1 MSPVSGRARDG
12 ARSSTDFEIVGYL
25 RHRGLIP
32 DAAVTI
38 ERLSGGVSNDVLA
51 VSGGGVA
58 LVVKRA
64 LRRLRVAE
72 EWLADPGR
80 VLAEGEALRAAA
92 RLQPDRVPPVLDI
105 DRDAYVIVIGRAE
118 RGAYEWKDD
127 LLAGRVDL
135 VVAARLGTVLG
146 RWHAGT
152 AGDPEIQRRF
162 AGIEAFDQLRIDP
175 FYRWVGRQHPDLA
188 PAIDATVV
196 KMLARPS
203 CLVHGDFSP
212 KNVLLGPATM
222 WVIDWEVAHY
232 GDPGFDVAFLLTH
245 LICKS
250 LNRPAATEAY
260 RAAAVT
266 FVERYLATTG
276 SAVAWDESHVVAQTA
291 CLVLARI
298 DGKSPA
304 GYLDAAAQARG
315 RQAARSWIGG
325 GITSLDDMWRALL

>member
-1 MSPVSGRARDG
+1 VSTISGRSRDAG
-12 ARSSTDFEIVGYL
+12 RSPTDSEIIAYL
-25 RHRGLIP
+25 RHRGLTP
-32 DAAVTI
+32 DSTVTV

-51 VSGGGVA
+51 VSGAGVE

-72 EWLADPGR
+72 EWLADPER
-80 VLAEGEALRAAA
+80 VLVEGEALRVAAG
-92 RLQPDRVPPVLDI
+92 LQPDRVPPVLDI

-118 RGAYEWKDD
+118 RGAYEWKTD

-135 VVAARLGTVLG
+135 LVAGRLGTVLG

-162 AGIEAFDQLRIDP
+162 GGIEAFDQLRIDP
-175 FYRWVGRQHPDLA
+175 FYGWVSSQHPDLT
-188 PAIDATVV
+188 PAIAATVV
-196 KMLARPS
+196 EMLARPS

-212 KNVLLGPATM
+212 KNVLLGPATT

-232 GDPGFDVAFLLTH
+232 GDPAFDVAFLLTH

-250 LNRPAATEAY
+250 LHRPAATTDY
-260 RAAAVT
+260 RAAADT

-276 SAVAWDESHVVAQTA
+276 SAVAWDESHVAAQTA

-304 GYLDAAAQARG
+304 AYLDRAAQARG
-315 RQAARSWIGG
+315 RQLARSWIGG
-325 GITSLDDMWRALL
+325 GITSLDDMWGALL

>member
-1 MSPVSGRARDG
+1 MSTISGRAQDAG
-12 ARSSTDFEIVGYL
+12 RSPTDSEIIAYL

-32 DAAVTI
+32 NSAVTV
-38 ERLSGGVSNDVLA
+38 EQLSGGVSNDVLA
-51 VSGGGVA
+51 VSAGGVE

-72 EWLADPGR
+72 EWLADPER

-105 DRDAYVIVIGRAE
+105 DRDAHVIVIGRAE
-118 RGAYEWKDD
+118 RGAYEWKAD

-135 VVAARLGTVLG
+135 AIAARLGTVLG
-146 RWHAGT
+146 GWHAGT
-152 AGDPEIQRRF
+152 AGDPRIQRGF
-162 AGIEAFDQLRIDP
+162 GGIEAFDQLRIDP
-175 FYRWVGRQHPDLA
+175 FYRWMGRRHPDLA

-196 KMLARPS
+196 EMLARPS

-212 KNVLLGPATM
+212 KNVLLGPATL

-232 GDPGFDVAFLLTH
+232 GDPAFDIAFLLTH
-245 LICKS
+245 LACKS

-266 FVERYLATTG
+266 FVEHYLATTG
-276 SAVAWDESHVVAQTA
+276 SALVWDESHVVAQTA

-304 GYLDAAAQARG
+304 AYLDRAAQARG
-315 RQAARSWIGG
+315 RQLARSWIGG